1 MNGRQSCVYGVDL
14 TVRAF
19 VAALAGLLCWLAA
32 PCSASAQESH
42 LDRLTLHFG
51 FTRSSFRN
59 VNASDATTALRIFA
73 QTAARKRGYE
83 MVVDVRLF
91 DKPADCAAEI
101 KNGHINMAILDT
113 WDYLGMDI
121 QSNMEPVFVELEQG
135 AIFKEY
141 LLLTHKDSGLTN
153 LASLR
158 GKDLMILEG
167 KGGNIS
173 RAWLDCLLLQN
184 HFDPKEL
191 FFGKLEP
198 VGKPAAAVLPVFFNT
213 RPACMVDRTAF
224 QIMAELNPQV
234 GQNLVATAVSD
245 PYLENITCISRSGWP
260 SERQRKDLIQGMA
273 ELHLD
278 PCGQQVLELFK
289 IDQLVPFKEEYLNS
303 ARKLQRN
310 LAISPGSQAKR

>member
-1 MNGRQSCVYGVDL
+1 MNRRQPCVCSVDL

-19 VAALAGLLCWLAA
+19 VAAFAGLLCWLAVT
-32 PCSASAQESH
+32 CSASAQQNG
-42 LDRLTLHFG
+42 LTPLTLHFG

-59 VNASDATTALRIFA
+59 VNVNDATTAFRIFA
-73 QTAARKRGYE
+73 QTAARKRGYQME
-83 MVVDVRLF
+83 VTVRLF
-91 DKPADCAAEI
+91 EKPADCAAEI
-101 KNGHINMAILDT
+101 KNGHINMAMLDT

-121 QSNMEPVFVELEQG
+121 QSNMEPVFVEVEQG

-141 LLLTHKDSGLTN
+141 LLLTHKDEGLTN

-158 GKDLMILEG
+158 GKDLMVLEG
-167 KGGNIS
+167 KGGNLS
-173 RAWLDCLLLQN
+173 RAWLDWLLMQN

-198 VGKPAAAVLPVFFNT
+198 MGKPAAAVLPVFFKT
-213 RPACMVDRTAF
+213 KPACLVDRTAF

-245 PYLENITCISRSGWP
+245 PYLENITCISRSGRP
-260 SERQRKDLIQGMA
+260 SEKVRKDLILGIS

-289 IDQLVPFKEEYLNS
+289 IDQLVPFKEEYLES
-303 ARKLQRN
+303 ARKLQQN
-310 LAISPGSQAKR
+310 LAIPPGSQAKR